1 MKVNVSLIDANPYRK
16 IDTYPID
23 RAKVEALKTS
33 IRETDFWDNIL
44 VRKSPKHPGRYELAY
59 GHHRITAVRELN
71 IEEVDIP
78 VKDLDDATMLR
89 IMAGENM
96 DIYKSD
102 PRIIN
107 ETVQVAKEFIDA
119 ELAKYGTWEECKEKG
134 AIFSTLFENMA
145 LKPTAAGNLKNPKA
159 IFGQAK
165 GQGAGRDLICAF
177 LGGNWKPWMVE
188 NALRIIKDDTVDR
201 VAVEKFPS
209 MKQAES
215 FIESVKRE
223 KIPKEEHEALANRI
237 IDNVD
242 SSFRQIPEAVKNY
255 AKEKRN
261 EIILA
266 ETEDD
271 PPKDKEVSNLQA
283 KIKTSVSL
291 TSELSS
297 AYQAIIDTMDKMNVD
312 SPQGI
317 EILALR
323 NKIFTLKKTIER
335 LENRLGI
342 NPCEGE
348 EEDEQD

>member
-44 VRKSPKHPGRYELAY
+44 VRKSPKNPGRYELAY
-59 GHHRITAVRELN
+59 GHHRITAVRELD
-71 IEEVDIP
+71 IEEIDIP

-119 ELAKYGTWEECKEKG
+119 ELSRFETWQQVESAKNSILTSIC
-134 AIFSTLFENMA
+134 ENA
-145 LKPTAAGNLKNPKA
+145 QGFGKA
-159 IFGQAK
+159 K
-165 GQGAGRDLICAF
+165 KDGAGRGIICAF
-177 LGGNWKPWMVE
+177 LGRNWKEWMVE

>member
-1 MKVNVSLIDANPYRK
+1 MKVKVSFIDANPYRK

-23 RAKVEALKTS
+23 RAKVDALKTS

-44 VRKSPKHPGRYELAY
+44 VRKSPKNPGRYELAY
-59 GHHRITAVRELN
+59 GHHRITAVRELD
-71 IEEVDIP
+71 IEEIDIP

-177 LGGNWKPWMVE
+177 LGGNWKPWKVE
-188 NALRIIKDDTVDR
+188 AALSIIRDDSVDR
-201 VAVEKFPS
+201 KATEKFNS
-209 MKQAES
+209 MDAS
-215 FIESVKRE
+215 NNFAAAVK
-223 KIPKEEHEALANRI
+223 KHNIPKEEQAELAERI
-237 IDNVD
+237 ITESQDKSKKIPDAVAQYVREKVNEKVKQEGGIVSYKDPEIEKLKD
-242 SSFRQIPEAVKNY
+242 SIARTK
-255 AKEKRN
+255 
-261 EIILA
+261 
-266 ETEDD
+266 
-271 PPKDKEVSNLQA
+271 
-283 KIKTSVSL
+283 KTAAALSVC
-291 TSELSS
+291 
-297 AYQAIIDTMDKMNVD
+297 IRDT
-312 SPQGI
+312 I
-317 EILALR
+317 EIMD
-323 NKIFTLKKTIER
+323 NLKVESMRGVELLSMKVSMSEVIEAIKR
-335 LENRLGI
+335 LEQKTGVSFHKR
-342 NPCEGE
+342 EGRE
-348 EEDEQD
+348 